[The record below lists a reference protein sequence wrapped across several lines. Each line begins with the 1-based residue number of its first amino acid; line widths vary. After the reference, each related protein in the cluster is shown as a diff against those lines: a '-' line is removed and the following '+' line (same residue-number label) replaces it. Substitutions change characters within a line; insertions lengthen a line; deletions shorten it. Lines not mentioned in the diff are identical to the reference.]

1 MNSSNDIVQALSVF
15 FGVAKILIKVEGHRT
30 ILDVAVKSYSIS
42 VLNIRFRI
50 CWPHC
55 NKTSITAGHEIS
67 LRSVIFVFQEN

>member
-15 FGVAKILIKVEGHRT
+15 FGVAERLIKAEGHRT
-30 ILDVAVKSYSIS
+30 ILDVAVKSYNIS
-42 VLNIRFRI
+42 VVNIRFRI

-55 NKTSITAGHEIS
+55 SKTSITTGLEIS